1 MTTWLDVAFFF
12 ALTAFVLGWII
23 LMCYPM
29 YRECLV
35 PILGRVYVSRPTNSN
50 PFAMVGI
57 HEYVMPRMVIREWVL
72 CDYVN
77 LDGSRY
83 CRTVDPISMR
93 IETFNSR
100 YRLAKGTPY
109 WTQTDGT

>member
-1 MTTWLDVAFFF
+1 MTIVESILVLCAVFVILVIVAT
-12 ALTAFVLGWII
+12 LTLWSNY
-23 LMCYPM
+23 LQ
-29 YRECLV
+29 V

-83 CRTVDPISMR
+83 CRTVDPISLR
-93 IETFNSR
+93 IHAFNAR
-100 YRLAKGTPY
+100 YRLVKGTP
-109 WTQTDGT
+109 